1 MLDAGPAQKQ
11 RWSKFYRRSLEGVR
25 GRRADRSNR
34 VANVARVARESRAA
48 RVASANS
55 ELKSRELR
63 ELREVFELA
72 DTDCNGRISAREL
85 RSAMWVLGICSDM
98 GSVRQTVAEFDVDGH
113 GEINFEEFV
122 RAASQTQSALQRA
135 VNRGRIL
142 SRMSA
147 LFFDHDDFDT
157 LGPEKVA
164 QAAKSLSDMTDVD
177 VGRLLGSQTPA
188 ESKRVAS
195 KEESQALPVGFKG
208 MWDGDL
214 WPSGARARARHF
226 LQLCLCELA
235 VVCLRVRVSSWVL
248 NRVLRWRLV
257 TLAARPIVTGRF
269 LTLLVRHR
277 RISEALLV
285 FLRLPGAERG
295 VVPLLYFDAQLAELC
310 RAPDVD
316 QVVGRLVGRHGMGS
330 FFRRFIVTAPPQML
344 RRFIQHKATAQLVAK
359 VVCQFSAARDSAA
372 WAHRRRRE
380 LPAAVARAC
389 QEPGAELWAMHFCAT
404 PGVEEW
410 LGALLSDPRGAGFA
424 HRLLLEPGFIDK
436 VEDFLGFKEAR
447 KFVIRLLRQPGV
459 YRFVTWL
466 NRDPEM
472 QRWFAR
478 IAKREK
484 PMVFITEM
492 LQEPGL
498 DKFIVGLLLRKGN
511 DTALRSMLDF
521 WVHTEGSF
529 ASVFGSFSK
538 KPGVERALARV
549 VISPGFLDGF
559 VFRKFLWQDGLWEL
573 AVEAA
578 TLVGVRGLVDNV
590 LPLTLAVLSAILAF
604 YAQGDACPR

>member
-1 MLDAGPAQKQ
+1 MALSCHQKRARLPRSARAWRLRPSL
-11 RWSKFYRRSLEGVR
+11 RWRP
-25 GRRADRSNR
+25 
-34 VANVARVARESRAA
+34 SRARA
-48 RVASANS
+48 QGACWMREDLETPALAADPSAS
-55 ELKSRELR
+55 
-63 ELREVFELA
+63 
-72 DTDCNGRISAREL
+72 
-85 RSAMWVLGICSDM
+85 
-98 GSVRQTVAEFDVDGH
+98 
-113 GEINFEEFV
+113 
-122 RAASQTQSALQRA
+122 
-135 VNRGRIL
+135 
-142 SRMSA
+142 
-147 LFFDHDDFDT
+147 
-157 LGPEKVA
+157 VA
-164 QAAKSLSDMTDVD
+164 QATRRPLQPRGQRRPRGPREPRCPRGQRQQRAEEPRAAGVAGGLRAGGHGLQRPHLGAGAAQRHVGAGHLQRYGQREADGGRVRRRWPRRDQLRRIRASGEPDAECLAAGGEPRPHLVAHERAVFRPRRLRHFGPRKS
-177 VGRLLGSQTPA
+177 G
-188 ESKRVAS
+188 
-195 KEESQALPVGFKG
+195 
-208 MWDGDL
+208 
-214 WPSGARARARHF
+214 SGARARARHF